1 MLSAVSCYRVFE
13 ARIGALPFSSR
24 LKGSRTVVYVYRAQ
38 RYHAFV

>member
-1 MLSAVSCYRVFE
+1 MPSAVSFYRVFE